1 MKIEILYGEICNL
14 YADIENVNYLKK
26 CIPDASFINTNINE
40 KPYFVDHNDINLIYL
55 GSMTENMQELVIKNL
70 EDYKDRIEELIEKD
84 IIFLVTGNAI
94 EIFGKYIEEKN
105 IKIDALGMF
114 DFYTKRDLNNRYNS
128 LFLGTFNDIEIVGFK
143 HQFTKLYGNNED
155 NYFIKVKRGI
165 GFNDNSLN
173 EGIRKNNFFGTQVL
187 GPFLLINPLFTKYLF
202 KLLNIDNELLFEN
215 EAIAAYKRRLKEFE
229 ELNDKNIKF

>member
-1 MKIEILYGEICNL
+1 MVQKE
-14 YADIENVNYLKK
+14 
-26 CIPDASFINTNINE
+26 
-40 KPYFVDHNDINLIYL
+40 
-55 GSMTENMQELVIKNL
+55 
-70 EDYKDRIEELIEKD
+70 
-84 IIFLVTGNAI
+84 
-94 EIFGKYIEEKN
+94 
-105 IKIDALGMF
+105 
-114 DFYTKRDLNNRYNS
+114 S
-128 LFLGTFNDIEIVGFK
+128 L
-143 HQFTKLYGNNED
+143 
-155 NYFIKVKRGI
+155 KRGI